1 MAYIVTAIVRF
12 YIKNRK
18 LELTPDLDTVTRRPV
33 LDKVWGDDELVEADG
48 RLKALGDPWLIS
60 KEDGL
65 SIDWN

>member
-1 MAYIVTAIVRF
+1 MAYTVTAIVRF
-12 YIKNRK
+12 HIKNRK
-18 LELTPDLDTVTRRPV
+18 LKLTPDLDTVTRRPV
-33 LDKVWGDDELVEADG
+33 LDKVWGDDELVEADE